1 MRDAEIYARFN
12 QVNQALEAIFMHM
25 KMGLTNEAIQLEAI
39 KRVLKEKANMTDDDF
54 VKALGAVVQEANAKQ
69 AEEADKAKAE
79 LIQPTPADI
88 AKIEQST
95 TPVVEPEK

>member
-1 MRDAEIYARFN
+1 MRDAEIYAKFN

-39 KRVLKEKANMTDDDF
+39 KRILKEKTNMTDDDF
-54 VKALGAVVQEANAKQ
+54 VKALGAVVQEANAKA
-69 AEEADKAKAE
+69 AEETEKPKTAE

-95 TPVVEPEK
+95 TPVVEQK